1 MGGNFPKINRGKN
14 LPGSMEWTPLPK
26 IATLRAM
33 PDSPTQ
39 WLCAYAAA
47 VCIGLSK
54 TGFGGVGMLAV
65 LLMARVLPA
74 KESTGAVLPLL
85 IVADIFA
92 VRAFRQFT
100 VWRHLAKMLP
110 PAVFGIVTGW
120 LLMPHLS
127 VRVFGPLIGWMVLGL
142 VALTIAQKLS
152 GRLSAAAAEHPA
164 IAWPLGWTAGVTTM
178 LANAAGA
185 VMTVYLLACRL
196 PKYEFVGTA
205 AWFFFIINVVK
216 VPFSASLGLIN
227 GSSLR
232 LNLLLVP
239 GILVGVAAG
248 RFFIGKINQSAFE
261 WLMIAFSI
269 LGGLRLLF
277 GT

>member
-1 MGGNFPKINRGKN
+1 M
-14 LPGSMEWTPLPK
+14 LE
-26 IATLRAM
+26 
-33 PDSPTQ
+33 SPWQ
-39 WLCAYAAA
+39 WACAFGAA

-54 TGFGGVGMLAV
+54 TGFGGVGMVAV
-65 LLMARVLPA
+65 LLMAQVLPA
-74 KESTGAVLPLL
+74 RESTGAVLPLL

-110 PAVFGIVTGW
+110 PAILGVVTGW
-120 LLMPHLS
+120 LLMPHIS
-127 VRVFGPLIGWMVLGL
+127 TKVFGPLIGWMVVAL
-142 VALTIAQKLS
+142 VALTIAQKVS
-152 GRLSAAAAEHPA
+152 GKLSASAAEHPS

-205 AWFFFIINVVK
+205 AWFFFVINVIK
-216 VPFSASLGLIN
+216 VPFSVSLGLIN
-227 GSSLR
+227 GSSLW

-239 GILVGVAAG
+239 GIIAGVAAG
-248 RFFIGKINQSAFE
+248 RFLLGKINQQAFE
-261 WLMIAFSI
+261 WLMIVFS
-269 LGGLRLLF
+269 LAGGLRLILA
-277 GT
+277 G